1 MFEGETARSRL
12 YEIETCF
19 GYFNK
24 ILLFY
29 VAITYSLRCKIL
41 MLLYRTYCMNM
52 NGVFTVC
59 RFLSLSR
66 FLIMVLEEL
75 FEKRR
80 ISVVSGLFLDKV
92 CVHMSSDVLS
102 CVLVFSKVWRGGR

>member
-1 MFEGETARSRL
+1 
-12 YEIETCF
+12 
-19 GYFNK
+19 
-24 ILLFY
+24 
-29 VAITYSLRCKIL
+29 
-41 MLLYRTYCMNM
+41 MNM

-92 CVHMSSDVLS
+92 CVHVSSDVL
-102 CVLVFSKVWRGGR
+102 CLVSSAKYGAGVGVVITGVP